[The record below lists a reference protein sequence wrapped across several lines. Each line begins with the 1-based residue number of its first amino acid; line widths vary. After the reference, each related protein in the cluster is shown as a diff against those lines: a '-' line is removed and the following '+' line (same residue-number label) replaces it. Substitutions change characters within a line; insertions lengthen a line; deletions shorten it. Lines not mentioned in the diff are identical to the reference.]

1 MHNIYYSAWYCTVPV
16 TSHIPPDSAGFCEF
30 PKDVLLGRDLVTD
43 TTLGLMR
50 ERRAVPETVLVVAD
64 GVTSLEFSC

>member
-1 MHNIYYSAWYCTVPV
+1 M
-16 TSHIPPDSAGFCEF
+16 
-30 PKDVLLGRDLVTD
+30 LLGRDLVTD

-50 ERRAVPETVLVVAD
+50 ERRAVPGTVLVVAD